1 LQTND
6 LRSRTRLNHEIS
18 ATTAT
23 LTVSDWQ
30 YPNQPTPPF
39 GQEQTF
45 NFLEIQP
52 YHE

>member
-1 LQTND
+1 LI
-6 LRSRTRLNHEIS
+6 RAK
-18 ATTAT
+18 ATTANVA
-23 LTVSDWQ
+23 VSDW
-30 YPNQPTPPF
+30 PGEKDAAGAF